1 MIDRPPSPKPNKSN
15 RLPRTPPPNIIAVV
29 LPGDYKPTLLARLEA
44 LIIRR
49 WQQFR
54 ERA

>member
-1 MIDRPPSPKPNKSN
+1 MTDRPPSPKPNKSN
-15 RLPRTPPPNIIAVV
+15 PLPRTPPPNVIAVV
-29 LPGDYKPTLLARLEA
+29 LPGDYKPTLLARLEEFF
-44 LIIRR
+44 IRR